1 MAVAGDLPS
10 AICRLA
16 GAKGSNRGIGT
27 VFFGITVYSC
37 DSALIVS
44 GLFSIQRGD
53 GEVAEWSKARPC

>member
-1 MAVAGDLPS
+1 MAARGDLPS

-16 GAKGSNRGIGT
+16 GAKGSNRGVGT
-27 VFFGITVYSC
+27 VFLDVTVLSC